1 MDDAPRTALDTREF
15 AVRWQ
20 AIVEEH
26 FATRLAESLGQLLTA
41 EPGGAALPPERR
53 AAIARLIVQALH
65 VAASPRGGVEEAV
78 RYVVQ
83 TASDGLEKAD
93 RA

>member
-15 AVRWQ
+15 AIKWQ

-26 FATRLAESLGQLLTA
+26 FATRVADGLAHLATA
-41 EPGGAALPPERR
+41 EPAMAALGPEQR
-53 AAIARLIVQALH
+53 AVIARLIVQALH

-78 RYVVQ
+78 RHLVETTS
-83 TASDGLEKAD
+83 TAP
-93 RA
+93 